1 MSGGCLRDFDQFFL
15 FQFLNSTPGSQVSPV
30 KNNEFWGVCGV
41 SGRCLMVS
49 NTVWIVSGLRDFDQ
63 FSSL

>member
-1 MSGGCLRDFDQFFL
+1 MSGGYLRDFDQLFL

-41 SGRCLMVS
+41 SVECLGGVKHCLDS
-49 NTVWIVSGLRDFDQ
+49 VWAEGEGF
-63 FSSL
+63 